1 MSATWKWLWW
11 ELCER
16 MFMEKI
22 AKEEGAIHQGA
33 SHQENS
39 SDTVITDMNSF
50 DEKKLATFP

>member
-1 MSATWKWLWW
+1 MK
-11 ELCER
+11 R
-16 MFMEKI
+16 FFMEKI
-22 AKEEGAIHQGA
+22 VKEEGAIHQGA